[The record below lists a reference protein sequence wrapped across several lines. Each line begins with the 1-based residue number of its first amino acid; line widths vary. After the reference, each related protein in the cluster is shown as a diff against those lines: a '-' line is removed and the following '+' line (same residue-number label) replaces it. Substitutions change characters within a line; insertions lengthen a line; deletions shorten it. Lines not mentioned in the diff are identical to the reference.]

1 MPQLSYPFLM
11 DVGSVGLLADSGFKN
26 VLSPIAFENFNVG
39 LGLAKVIGQDYVVR
53 LPQSN
58 LSTTVISA
66 DLVTGNVINVS
77 INGVALA
84 PITFATSSAATM
96 NAIAAAVLAQP
107 HIASAVVSDPSNH
120 TLTVTATEG
129 FTAIVNSFAVTG
141 GASQAT
147 LPKMT
152 ISNGM
157 MMIGIPIIRILTQT
171 FSFPLNPVSGLS

>member
-66 DLVTGNVINVS
+66 DLITANVINPS
-77 INGVALA
+77 SPFSQRSHANSSLHLESNDY
-84 PITFATSSAATM
+84 FMTSE
-96 NAIAAAVLAQP
+96 NR
-107 HIASAVVSDPSNH
+107 
-120 TLTVTATEG
+120 
-129 FTAIVNSFAVTG
+129 G
-141 GASQAT
+141 G
-147 LPKMT
+147 
-152 ISNGM
+152 
-157 MMIGIPIIRILTQT
+157 
-171 FSFPLNPVSGLS
+171 